1 MDSFELNKIAGAVLA
16 TGLLLMALSITSE
29 IIYEPEDLRE
39 NGYVIAVGETE
50 GHGAAA
56 EAAAAVAPIEVRL
69 QTADAAAGQAT
80 AKKCQACHTFENGGP
95 PKVGPNLYGIVGNN
109 AAHMEGFKYSAA
121 MMEKHAEGMTW
132 AFAQLDEFLANPKTD
147 VPGTLMAFAGL
158 KKPDE
163 RANVIAYLRTLSD
176 SPVAL
181 PEPPAKAATEGEA
194 MPATEG
200 TSVSDTVP
208 MMADAE
214 KSAASAD
221 TTSESPAATQADAI
235 AGAEIEIKMLGK
247 GSKDAM
253 VFEPAFV
260 EVEPGDTITFLPI
273 DKGHNAETIKGMIP
287 AGAEKFKSKIDEEF
301 SVTLTEPG
309 VYGIRCKPHFG
320 LGMVALIV
328 VGTPENVEEAKALA
342 VRVPPKPKAVFAE
355 LFAQLD
361 SARSRDVAATEA
373 LSLDEMEHLLE
384 VLTDVGLAV
393 PLVDSHR
400 GREIFL
406 SKGCI
411 VCHQINGVGGRV
423 GPSLNADEMP
433 EHMNMFEFSARM
445 WRGASAMIAIQ
456 QDLLG
461 SQIELSGQDLA
472 DLVAF
477 AHDADQQSG
486 LTADDIPEKFRPL
499 IKQ

>member
-1 MDSFELNKIAGAVLA
+1 
-16 TGLLLMALSITSE
+16 
-29 IIYEPEDLRE
+29 
-39 NGYVIAVGETE
+39 
-50 GHGAAA
+50 
-56 EAAAAVAPIEVRL
+56 
-69 QTADAAAGQAT
+69 
-80 AKKCQACHTFENGGP
+80 
-95 PKVGPNLYGIVGNN
+95 
-109 AAHMEGFKYSAA
+109 
-121 MMEKHAEGMTW
+121 
-132 AFAQLDEFLANPKTD
+132 
-147 VPGTLMAFAGL
+147 
-158 KKPDE
+158 
-163 RANVIAYLRTLSD
+163 
-176 SPVAL
+176 
-181 PEPPAKAATEGEA
+181 
-194 MPATEG
+194 
-200 TSVSDTVP
+200 
-208 MMADAE
+208 
-214 KSAASAD
+214 
-221 TTSESPAATQADAI
+221 
-235 AGAEIEIKMLGK
+235 MLGK

-287 AGAEKFKSKIDEEF
+287 AGAEKFKSKIDEEY

-361 SARSRDVAATEA
+361 AARSPGVAATEA
-373 LSLDEMEHLLE
+373 LSLDEMEHLLGE
-384 VLTDVGLAV
+384 LMDVGLVV

-411 VCHQINGVGGRV
+411 VCHQINGVGGGI

-433 EHMNMFEFSARM
+433 EHINMFEFSARM

-456 QDLLG
+456 KDLLG
-461 SQIELSGQDLA
+461 GQIELSGQDLA

-477 AHDADQQSG
+477 AHDGDAQSG
-486 LTADDIPEKFRPL
+486 LTADDIPEKFRAL
-499 IKQ
+499 VEQ

>member
-1 MDSFELNKIAGAVLA
+1 MNSFELNKIAGAVLA

-39 NGYVIAVGETE
+39 NGYVIAVDE
-50 GHGAAA
+50 GHGQAA
-56 EAAAAVAPIEVRL
+56 EVVAATIEPIEVRL
-69 QTADAAAGQAT
+69 QSASVSAGESS

-95 PKVGPNLYGIVGNN
+95 PKVGPNLYGIVG
-109 AAHMEGFKYSAA
+109 ADAGHMPGFNYSDA
-121 MMEKHAEGMTW
+121 MMEMNGSGMQWT
-132 AFAQLDEFLANPKTD
+132 FAKLDEFLANPKAD
-147 VPGTLMAFAGL
+147 MPGTLMAFAGL
-158 KKPDE
+158 RKPDE
-163 RANVIAYLRTLSD
+163 RADVIAYLRTLSD
-176 SPVAL
+176 SPVPLPDLPAEAAKAGEAL
-181 PEPPAKAATEGEA
+181 PVAEDSSASDATPLLSEA
-194 MPATEG
+194 EEA
-200 TSVSDTVP
+200 
-208 MMADAE
+208 
-214 KSAASAD
+214 AASAD
-221 TTSESPAATQADAI
+221 TMSESSSATQTDANV
-235 AGAEIEIKMLGK
+235 GAEIEIKMLGK
-247 GSKDAM
+247 GAKDAM

-273 DKGHNAETIKGMIP
+273 DRGHNAETIKGMIP
-287 AGAEKFKSKIDEEF
+287 ADAEKFKSKIDEEF

-309 VYGIRCKPHFG
+309 VYGIRCKPHYG

-328 VGTPENVEEAKALA
+328 VGAPGNVEEAKALA
-342 VRVPPKPKAVFAE
+342 ARIPTKPKEVFAE

-361 SARSRDVAATEA
+361 AARGRDVAATEA

-400 GREIFL
+400 GREVFL

-411 VCHQINGVGGRV
+411 VCHQVNGVGGAI

-456 QDLLG
+456 ENVLG

-477 AHDADQQSG
+477 SHDADEQSG

-499 IKQ
+499 IER